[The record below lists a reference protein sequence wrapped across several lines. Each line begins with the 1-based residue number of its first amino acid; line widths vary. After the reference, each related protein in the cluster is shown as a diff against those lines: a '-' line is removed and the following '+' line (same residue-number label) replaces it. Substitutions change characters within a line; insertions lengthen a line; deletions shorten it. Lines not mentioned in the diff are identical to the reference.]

1 VTAYIKSGT
10 KPVVGIIN
18 DNVDQGLVVFMR
30 QIVTEYGEWETGDKR
45 AGLMDSLAAEIDY
58 ADTKCGYGCS
68 DFVSLFIILC

>member
-1 VTAYIKSGT
+1 MTAYIKSGT

-45 AGLMDSLAAEIDY
+45 AGLMDS
-58 ADTKCGYGCS
+58 
-68 DFVSLFIILC
+68 